1 MMRCMLPNGDTSR
14 DTLATGRDTPHRLGQ
29 RHSIPDAAKVLALTE
44 EAVRQRVKRGTLDSI
59 KVDGKLFVLLEGDR
73 SSDVSNGEKRRGTDT
88 SSDTSN
94 DISGDTSRLVD
105 ALEDEVAHLR
115 RQLDQANERDRE
127 NRRIIAG
134 LVQRVPELEAAPE
147 PRDIPMTSSDSAG
160 KGDDALSE
168 QQEPVQRRSWLYR
181 FFFGP

>member
-1 MMRCMLPNGDTSR
+1 MLPNGDRSGDTSE
-14 DTLATGRDTPHRLGQ
+14 TGRSTGHSLGQ

-59 KVDGKLFVLLEGDR
+59 KVDGKLFVLLDNDTSEDL
-73 SSDVSNGEKRRGTDT
+73 SNVRKRQVTDT
-88 SSDTSN
+88 SYDTS
-94 DISGDTSRLVD
+94 DDRSDDTSRLVD

-134 LVQRVPELEAAPE
+134 LVQRVPELEAPGE
-147 PRDIPMTSSDSAG
+147 PRESSVMASEG
-160 KGDDALSE
+160 TNNGTVGEGQDAP
-168 QQEPVQRRSWLYR
+168 QERRSWWR
-181 FFFGP
+181 QFFGIE

>member
-1 MMRCMLPNGDTSR
+1 MQPNGDTSS
-14 DTLATGRDTPHRLGQ
+14 DTSTTGRATGHNPSQ

-59 KVDGKLFVLLEGDR
+59 KVDGKLFVLLDA
-73 SSDVSNGEKRRGTDT
+73 DT
-88 SSDTSN
+88 SQDLSNSKKRPVIDTSN
-94 DISGDTSRLVD
+94 DTSRLVD
-105 ALEDEVAHLR
+105 ALEDEIAHLR

-147 PRDIPMTSSDSAG
+147 RREPRETNPEDENGAG
-160 KGDDALSE
+160 TPDD
-168 QQEPVQRRSWLYR
+168 QERRSWLHR
-181 FFFGP
+181 FFFGPE